1 MSDTPTFTSSAAR
14 GFLTPRRVA
23 RMALLIAVSAVGAL
37 VKIPSPT
44 GTVALDSAPGFLAAA
59 IFSPVEGAVIA
70 ALGHLLSAATTGF
83 PLGALLHLI
92 VAVEMALFAW
102 VFGLLVRRVNTVVGA
117 IVAVILNGLLAPV
130 VMIPVAGFG
139 GYVAMIVPLLVSSAV
154 NVAVALLAGYA
165 LSAAGLADH
174 PIVRRR

>member
-1 MSDTPTFTSSAAR
+1 M
-14 GFLTPRRVA
+14 
-23 RMALLIAVSAVGAL
+23 
-37 VKIPSPT
+37 
-44 GTVALDSAPGFLAAA
+44 
-59 IFSPVEGAVIA
+59 EGAVIA

-102 VFGLLVRRVNTVVGA
+102 VFGLLVRRVNAVVGA

-174 PIVRRR
+174 PIARRR

>member
-102 VFGLLVRRVNTVVGA
+102 VFGLLVRRVNAVVGA

-174 PIVRRR
+174 PIARRR

>member
-102 VFGLLVRRVNTVVGA
+102 VFGRLVRRVSTVVGA
-117 IVAVILNGLLAPV
+117 IVAVILTGVLAPV

-174 PIVRRR
+174 PIARRR

>member
-174 PIVRRR
+174 PIARRR